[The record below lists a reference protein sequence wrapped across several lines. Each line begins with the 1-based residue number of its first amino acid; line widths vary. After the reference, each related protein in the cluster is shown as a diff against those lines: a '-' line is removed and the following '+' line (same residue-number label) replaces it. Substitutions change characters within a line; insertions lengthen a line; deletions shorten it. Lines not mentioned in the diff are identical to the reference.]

1 MSRDF
6 PPVLVRLIPR
16 LGSPFD
22 HEFVATARAIERTL
36 KSQKLDWHDVAAAVT
51 ALAPPVQRNYEP
63 RRTESEMRA
72 WLTAISS
79 EDWINEWTAEFVSSL
94 LRRSSLDKLSERQLA
109 CIMENGQIHNVNG
122 GDIAGR
128 QRAHRSAV
136 SNGTRLFCVD
146 GLDGRSQ
153 TARRFRDLVEGMGN
167 DLGGSDRLSEGQR
180 QLIRRAATL
189 SIMSE
194 SVEADFIR
202 NLAFDSEA
210 YGVLCDR
217 LGRCLQR
224 LGLERKPRD
233 VTPDLRSYLAAKDR
247 PA

>member
-1 MSRDF
+1 
-6 PPVLVRLIPR
+6 
-16 LGSPFD
+16 
-22 HEFVATARAIERTL
+22 
-36 KSQKLDWHDVAAAVT
+36 
-51 ALAPPVQRNYEP
+51 
-63 RRTESEMRA
+63 
-72 WLTAISS
+72 
-79 EDWINEWTAEFVSSL
+79 
-94 LRRSSLDKLSERQLA
+94 
-109 CIMENGQIHNVNG
+109 MENAETTAPV
-122 GDIAGR
+122 AGR

-136 SNGTRLFCVD
+136 SNATRLFCVD

-224 LGLERKPRD
+224 LGLERVSRPVND
-233 VTPDLRSYLAAKDR
+233 GSQALAEY
-247 PA
+247 

>member
-1 MSRDF
+1 M
-6 PPVLVRLIPR
+6 
-16 LGSPFD
+16 
-22 HEFVATARAIERTL
+22 
-36 KSQKLDWHDVAAAVT
+36 
-51 ALAPPVQRNYEP
+51 
-63 RRTESEMRA
+63 
-72 WLTAISS
+72 
-79 EDWINEWTAEFVSSL
+79 
-94 LRRSSLDKLSERQLA
+94 
-109 CIMENGQIHNVNG
+109 
-122 GDIAGR
+122 
-128 QRAHRSAV
+128 V
-136 SNGTRLFCVD
+136 SNRCAKQDDRLDFLGNVWAAFGAFCVD

-224 LGLERKPRD
+224 LGLERVSRD
-233 VTPDLRSYLAAKDR
+233 VTPSLQSYLQAK
-247 PA
+247 AKHGE

>member
-1 MSRDF
+1 M
-6 PPVLVRLIPR
+6 
-16 LGSPFD
+16 
-22 HEFVATARAIERTL
+22 
-36 KSQKLDWHDVAAAVT
+36 
-51 ALAPPVQRNYEP
+51 
-63 RRTESEMRA
+63 ESMNLE
-72 WLTAISS
+72 
-79 EDWINEWTAEFVSSL
+79 TAETIAPL
-94 LRRSSLDKLSERQLA
+94 
-109 CIMENGQIHNVNG
+109 
-122 GDIAGR
+122 AGR
-128 QRAHRSAV
+128 QRAHRSAI

-233 VTPDLRSYLAAKDR
+233 VTPDLKTYLAAKDR

>member
-1 MSRDF
+1 VHRRL
-6 PPVLVRLIPR
+6 VL
-16 LGSPFD
+16 
-22 HEFVATARAIERTL
+22 AR
-36 KSQKLDWHDVAAAVT
+36 S
-51 ALAPPVQRNYEP
+51 
-63 RRTESEMRA
+63 MRCEA
-72 WLTAISS
+72 MLQPCRGHAIS
-79 EDWINEWTAEFVSSL
+79 VG
-94 LRRSSLDKLSERQLA
+94 
-109 CIMENGQIHNVNG
+109 MENNG
-122 GDIAGR
+122 IDSAAIGSR

-136 SNGTRLFCVD
+136 SNGTKLFCVD
-146 GLDGRSQ
+146 NLDGRSQ

-224 LGLERKPRD
+224 LGLERVARPVND
-233 VTPDLRSYLAAKDR
+233 ESQALADYFSR
-247 PA
+247 PPPKEGAAP

>member
-1 MSRDF
+1 
-6 PPVLVRLIPR
+6 
-16 LGSPFD
+16 
-22 HEFVATARAIERTL
+22 
-36 KSQKLDWHDVAAAVT
+36 
-51 ALAPPVQRNYEP
+51 
-63 RRTESEMRA
+63 
-72 WLTAISS
+72 
-79 EDWINEWTAEFVSSL
+79 
-94 LRRSSLDKLSERQLA
+94 
-109 CIMENGQIHNVNG
+109 MENAETIPPL
-122 GDIAGR
+122 AGR

-167 DLGGSDRLSEGQR
+167 DLGGSDLLSEAQR

-194 SVEADFIR
+194 SVEADFVR
-202 NLAFDSEA
+202 NLAFDGEA

-224 LGLERKPRD
+224 LGLERVARPVNDGSQALASYFAVLPPKEASHD
-233 VTPDLRSYLAAKDR
+233 V
-247 PA
+247 

>member
-1 MSRDF
+1 METGSDIPSRHRADTA
-6 PPVLVRLIPR
+6 PV
-16 LGSPFD
+16 
-22 HEFVATARAIERTL
+22 
-36 KSQKLDWHDVAAAVT
+36 
-51 ALAPPVQRNYEP
+51 
-63 RRTESEMRA
+63 
-72 WLTAISS
+72 
-79 EDWINEWTAEFVSSL
+79 
-94 LRRSSLDKLSERQLA
+94 
-109 CIMENGQIHNVNG
+109 
-122 GDIAGR
+122 AGR

-136 SNGTRLFCVD
+136 SNGTRLFCVA

-153 TARRFRDLVEGMGN
+153 TAMRFRDLVETMSN

-224 LGLERKPRD
+224 LSLERVSRD
-233 VTPDLRSYLAAKDR
+233 VTPSLQSYLAAKAA
-247 PA
+247 P

>member
-1 MSRDF
+1 M
-6 PPVLVRLIPR
+6 
-16 LGSPFD
+16 
-22 HEFVATARAIERTL
+22 
-36 KSQKLDWHDVAAAVT
+36 
-51 ALAPPVQRNYEP
+51 
-63 RRTESEMRA
+63 ESMNLE
-72 WLTAISS
+72 
-79 EDWINEWTAEFVSSL
+79 TAETISP
-94 LRRSSLDKLSERQLA
+94 LA
-109 CIMENGQIHNVNG
+109 S
-122 GDIAGR
+122 R

-224 LGLERKPRD
+224 LGLERVSRD
-233 VTPDLRSYLAAKDR
+233 VTPSLQSYLQAKAARRDEGCSQKAPAGR
-247 PA
+247 PAPQACGCVRRLGQGREVASPGDPSADASLPGAGGPSVPWQAPSSGGC

>member
-1 MSRDF
+1 
-6 PPVLVRLIPR
+6 
-16 LGSPFD
+16 
-22 HEFVATARAIERTL
+22 
-36 KSQKLDWHDVAAAVT
+36 
-51 ALAPPVQRNYEP
+51 
-63 RRTESEMRA
+63 
-72 WLTAISS
+72 
-79 EDWINEWTAEFVSSL
+79 
-94 LRRSSLDKLSERQLA
+94 
-109 CIMENGQIHNVNG
+109 MENAETIPPL
-122 GDIAGR
+122 AGR

-167 DLGGSDRLSEGQR
+167 DLGGSDLLSEAQR

-194 SVEADFIR
+194 SVEADFVR
-202 NLAFDSEA
+202 NLAFDGEA

-224 LGLERKPRD
+224 LGLERVARPVNDGSQALASYFAALPPKEASHD
-233 VTPDLRSYLAAKDR
+233 V
-247 PA
+247 

>member
-1 MSRDF
+1 MIASSKRWETM
-6 PPVLVRLIPR
+6 LHSCR
-16 LGSPFD
+16 G
-22 HEFVATARAIERTL
+22 H
-36 KSQKLDWHDVAAAVT
+36 
-51 ALAPPVQRNYEP
+51 
-63 RRTESEMRA
+63 
-72 WLTAISS
+72 AIS
-79 EDWINEWTAEFVSSL
+79 VG
-94 LRRSSLDKLSERQLA
+94 
-109 CIMENGQIHNVNG
+109 MENAAET
-122 GDIAGR
+122 IAPVASR

-153 TARRFRDLVEGMGN
+153 TARRFRDLIEGMGN
-167 DLGGSDRLSEGQR
+167 DLGGSDRLSEGQK

-224 LGLERKPRD
+224 LGLERKARD
-233 VTPDLRSYLAAKDR
+233 VTPSLSAYLAGKATHGE
-247 PA
+247 

>member
-1 MSRDF
+1 M
-6 PPVLVRLIPR
+6 
-16 LGSPFD
+16 
-22 HEFVATARAIERTL
+22 ETAAETI
-36 KSQKLDWHDVAAAVT
+36 AP
-51 ALAPPVQRNYEP
+51 LA
-63 RRTESEMRA
+63 S
-72 WLTAISS
+72 
-79 EDWINEWTAEFVSSL
+79 
-94 LRRSSLDKLSERQLA
+94 
-109 CIMENGQIHNVNG
+109 
-122 GDIAGR
+122 R

-136 SNGTRLFCVD
+136 SNGTKLFC
-146 GLDGRSQ
+146 
-153 TARRFRDLVEGMGN
+153 VEGMGN

-224 LGLERKPRD
+224 LGLERVARPVND
-233 VTPDLRSYLAAKDR
+233 GSQALAEY
-247 PA
+247 

>member
-1 MSRDF
+1 MTDNGRLN
-6 PPVLVRLIPR
+6 VVRLKVNSLEPAEPTAPVPSR
-16 LGSPFD
+16 QRADAAPF
-22 HEFVATARAIERTL
+22 A
-36 KSQKLDWHDVAAAVT
+36 S
-51 ALAPPVQRNYEP
+51 
-63 RRTESEMRA
+63 
-72 WLTAISS
+72 
-79 EDWINEWTAEFVSSL
+79 
-94 LRRSSLDKLSERQLA
+94 
-109 CIMENGQIHNVNG
+109 
-122 GDIAGR
+122 R

-146 GLDGRSQ
+146 GLDGRSR
-153 TARRFRDLVEGMGN
+153 TAMRFRDLVEGMEN
-167 DLGGSDRLSEGQR
+167 DLGGSGRLSEGQR

-224 LGLERKPRD
+224 LGLERVSRT
-233 VTPDLRSYLAAKDR
+233 VTPSLSAYLAAKET
-247 PA
+247 P